1 MESALAPA
9 SQAWNQNYGTRSEA
23 APPTCP
29 DQASA
34 ATPGTAYP
42 PDTSAAR
49 RGRGRGE
56 ASCRSEA
63 RGGCYPAGPGLW
75 TPSPSPQA
83 GACTCDACTALGAR
97 ARHRSCL
104 SRFPRTG
111 TGGSG
116 RTPARC
122 PAPHQDTLTQ
132 HGRINPTTLRLSG
145 SVCKSCLIVSS
156 WGACHENV
164 FTCYTYL

>member
-34 ATPGTAYP
+34 AMPGTAYLP
-42 PDTSAAR
+42 HTSSAR
-49 RGRGRGE
+49 RDLDQGE

-63 RGGCYPAGPGLW
+63 RGGFSPAGPGLW
-75 TPSPSPQA
+75 IPNPSLQA

-97 ARHRSCL
+97 ARHH
-104 SRFPRTG
+104 SRLF
-111 TGGSG
+111 
-116 RTPARC
+116 
-122 PAPHQDTLTQ
+122 
-132 HGRINPTTLRLSG
+132 
-145 SVCKSCLIVSS
+145 
-156 WGACHENV
+156 
-164 FTCYTYL
+164 